1 VNMNVAGSPGPVA
14 GPIAGLEGLA
24 LHPVFSRHRPG
35 SLAPLDQGEPRD
47 QWRHL
52 GAAIARDPLDLE
64 AHVQRVQLACA
75 APLTDFAFGAL
86 LDLFL
91 VLGPRGRALRSRLL
105 AQAEAWLAPEDAHF
119 LHAHLDAGLS
129 RAVALPSAPGAQFHA
144 AIVGVAQMVSHQR
157 VAAAVQSLHQQAA
170 AMLDDGNLEGARALL
185 EQGLLDD
192 PSDADVRQ
200 ELLGIYRHSRDDAA
214 KTAMSERLLA
224 RHGQLP
230 ADWA

>member
-1 VNMNVAGSPGPVA
+1 MNIDAARQAAPNAALAS
-14 GPIAGLEGLA
+14 LDGLA

-35 SLAPLDQGEPRD
+35 SLAPLDQGDARE

-64 AHVQRVQLACA
+64 AHVLRVQRACA

-105 AQAEAWLAPEDAHF
+105 AQAEAWLEPEDAHF
-119 LHAHLDAGLS
+119 LRSHLDTGLS
-129 RAVALPSAPGAQFHA
+129 RAVALPNAPGAIFHA

-157 VAAAVQSLHQQAA
+157 VAAAAQSLHQQAA
-170 AMLDDGNLEGARALL
+170 AMLDEGNLAGARELL
-185 EQGLLDD
+185 EQGLLDE
-192 PSDADVRQ
+192 PGDADVLT

-230 ADWA
+230 VGWN

>member
-1 VNMNVAGSPGPVA
+1 MDAARQAAPSA
-14 GPIAGLEGLA
+14 AIASLDGLA

-35 SLAPLDQGEPRD
+35 SLAPLDQGDPRE

-64 AHVQRVQLACA
+64 MHVQRVQLACA

-105 AQAEAWLAPEDAHF
+105 AQAEAWLEPEDAHF
-119 LHAHLDAGLS
+119 LHGHMDTGLS
-129 RAVALPSAPGAQFHA
+129 RAVALPSAPGAIFHS

-157 VAAAVQSLHQQAA
+157 VAAAAQSLHQQAA
-170 AMLDDGNLEGARALL
+170 AMLDEGNLAGARELL

-192 PSDADVRQ
+192 PGDADLLN

-214 KTAMSERLLA
+214 KTAMSDRLLA

-230 ADWA
+230 AGWN